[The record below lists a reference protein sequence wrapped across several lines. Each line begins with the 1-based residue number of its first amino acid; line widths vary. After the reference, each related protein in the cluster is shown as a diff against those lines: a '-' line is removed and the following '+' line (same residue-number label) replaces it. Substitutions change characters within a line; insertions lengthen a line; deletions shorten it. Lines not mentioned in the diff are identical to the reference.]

1 MTGPRDF
8 LRRFGKARDGVSAV
22 EFALIAPVLILM
34 FFGMTELSQAFMA
47 QRRVQHVAS
56 TIADLTA
63 QTGSVNDAA
72 LTDIFA
78 IGNVILSPFSTTP
91 LTQRITSVTANA
103 QGVAKVDWSVGKNTT
118 ARTVASTVT
127 VPANL
132 IAANE
137 SVIMAEVTYAYTGF
151 TAYVMNRP
159 LTFSQ
164 TYYLRPRLTTKVT
177 KT

>member
-1 MTGPRDF
+1 MARF
-8 LRRFGKARDGVSAV
+8 LADRSGVSAV
-22 EFALIAPVLILM
+22 EFALLAPLLILIFM
-34 FFGMTELSQAFMA
+34 GMTELSQAFMA

-56 TIADLTA
+56 ALADLTA
-63 QTGSVNDAA
+63 QTPSVNDAA
-72 LTDIFA
+72 LNDIFS
-78 IGNVILSPFSTTP
+78 IGNLILAPFPSSP

-103 QGVAKVDWSVGKNTT
+103 QGVAKVDWSVARNTT

-137 SVIMAEVTYAYTGF
+137 SVVMAEVTYPYTGF
-151 TAYVMNRP
+151 SSYVLNKP
-159 LTFSQ
+159 LTFTQ
-164 TYYLRPRLTTKVT
+164 TYYLRPRLSAKVA